1 MAPSTN
7 AKSLLSLIQTS
18 TSLLSLQTLHA
29 ATLRHHP
36 SNLSFTAALASR
48 YSLLS
53 FPHFSHSLLS
63 TLPFT
68 PLPPFTS
75 TFSFNLLLR
84 AYTDSNLHDQALS
97 LYFHLLGS
105 SPGTYPQLE
114 PDRFTFPPV
123 IKSCC
128 YLCDVEAGVRIHKD
142 AERLG
147 LVGDLAISNALVF
160 MYGKCGDVAAAQKV
174 FDGMS
179 ERNVVSWTAM
189 IGCLG
194 RNGRR
199 EEGFWLFKRMMEQG
213 IRPNRATFLN
223 VIPCAV
229 NGEEADEL
237 YSFVIRNGLQFDLA
251 VQNAMVGMFVR
262 CRKVRFARQMFD
274 RMPVKDLVSWSSM
287 IEGYGQNDMYLE
299 ALQLFR
305 DMSMLG
311 VKPDSVTV
319 LGVIRACANSM
330 LSCLTH
336 ARFIHGFVIRN
347 FLDKNLVSE
356 TALVD
361 LYVKRGSLTYA
372 RRIFDQMEER
382 SLVSW
387 STMISGYGMHGRG
400 TDALLLFETMR
411 GLVRVRPDHIVFVS
425 VLSACSHAGLIDEGW
440 RYFSSMTSEYG
451 IMPRTE
457 HYACMVDLLGRAGK
471 LKEANEFIEKMPI
484 TPDSSVWGS
493 LLGAC
498 RIHRNAKLAEIA
510 AKELFRLDPENSGR
524 YVLLSN
530 IFSSLGKGKEAD
542 KVKGLM
548 RRKGVKRNDGFTV
561 IEVKNRVYKFLV
573 GDKTKPQSSQIYVEL
588 EKLMA
593 RIKHEGYVPDTN
605 FALHDVEEETK
616 ERSLAMHSEKLAIV
630 FGLMNS
636 APGSVIRIHKNLR
649 VCGDCHNATEYISK
663 VTKRE
668 IVVRDSHRFHH
679 FKDGL
684 CSCGNSKQSHASRPY
699 LTKITNS

>member
-18 TSLLSLQTLHA
+18 SSLLSLQTLHA
-29 ATLRHHP
+29 ATLHRHP

-48 YSLLS
+48 YSLLG
-53 FPHFSHSLLS
+53 FPQFSHYLLS

-97 LYFHLLGS
+97 LYSHLLGS

-123 IKSCC
+123 TKSCG

-147 LVGDLAISNALVF
+147 LVGDLAISNALIF
-160 MYGKCGDVAAAQKV
+160 MYGKCGDVDAARKV

-179 ERNVVSWTAM
+179 EKNVVSWTAM

-194 RNGRR
+194 RNGKR
-199 EEGFWLFKRMMEQG
+199 EEGFRLFKRMVEQG
-213 IRPNRATFLN
+213 IRPNRATILN

-251 VQNAMVGMFVR
+251 VQNSLVGMFVR
-262 CRKVRFARQMFD
+262 CKKVGFARQMFD

-356 TALVD
+356 TALLD

-372 RRIFDQMEER
+372 
-382 SLVSW
+382 S
-387 STMISGYGMHGRG
+387 
-400 TDALLLFETMR
+400 
-411 GLVRVRPDHIVFVS
+411 
-425 VLSACSHAGLIDEGW
+425 
-440 RYFSSMTSEYG
+440 
-451 IMPRTE
+451 
-457 HYACMVDLLGRAGK
+457 
-471 LKEANEFIEKMPI
+471 
-484 TPDSSVWGS
+484 
-493 LLGAC
+493 
-498 RIHRNAKLAEIA
+498 
-510 AKELFRLDPENSGR
+510 
-524 YVLLSN
+524 
-530 IFSSLGKGKEAD
+530 
-542 KVKGLM
+542 
-548 RRKGVKRNDGFTV
+548 
-561 IEVKNRVYKFLV
+561 
-573 GDKTKPQSSQIYVEL
+573 
-588 EKLMA
+588 
-593 RIKHEGYVPDTN
+593 
-605 FALHDVEEETK
+605 
-616 ERSLAMHSEKLAIV
+616 
-630 FGLMNS
+630 
-636 APGSVIRIHKNLR
+636 
-649 VCGDCHNATEYISK
+649 
-663 VTKRE
+663 
-668 IVVRDSHRFHH
+668 
-679 FKDGL
+679 
-684 CSCGNSKQSHASRPY
+684 
-699 LTKITNS
+699 